1 MTEASEAPIY
11 TYEPTDLGLQIPSAP
26 GQVFVQD
33 VLEFDKEYNHL
44 LLGSRKLLIKDSAE
58 FKETH
63 LGPLKNSLS
72 GRSTSTS
79 TIKGGESSD
88 GTSTPPPS
96 VPASQTTTA
105 TDTIAA
111 SQALVSPP
119 PAPVKP
125 GILIV
130 TLHEG
135 KGFSLPQQHAQAFAQ
150 AMAQAGSMAGSMSH
164 GSSFRPGTA
173 SARGQL
179 AGSYAGRPQSGG
191 GSGINAAPT
200 NHGRYSSRYLPYALL
215 DFDKVQVFV
224 DAVSGTP
231 ENPYWAGPTTQYKF
245 DVSRVTELS
254 AQLYLRNPNARPG
267 TGRSEDIFLGA
278 CKVKPRFEE
287 VSEFSK
293 EKNTSTAQGQVGTDW
308 LNLTFGSGAINIGV
322 NFVEN
327 REKALKIEDF
337 ELLKVVGKGS
347 FGKVMQVRKNDTARI
362 YALKTIRKAHIISRS
377 EVAHTLA
384 ERSVLS
390 QINNPFIVPLKFS
403 FQSPEKLYLVLAFVN
418 GGELFHHLQREQR
431 FDVNRSR
438 FYTAELLC
446 ALECLHGF
454 NVIYRDLKPEN
465 ILLDYSGHIALCD
478 FGLCKLDMKDEDR
491 TNTFCGTPEYL
502 APELLLG
509 QGYTKTVDWWTLGV
523 LLYEM
528 LTGLPPYYDENTN
541 EMYRKILSEPL
552 HFPGP
557 EIVPP
562 AAKDLLTQLLDR
574 RPERRLGAN
583 GASEIKAHSFFHSID
598 WRKLLQRKYEPSFKP
613 NVADALDTANFD
625 REFTSEA
632 PTDSYV
638 DGPMLSQTM
647 QQQFAGWSYNRP
659 VAGLGDA
666 GGSVKDPSFGS
677 VKG

>member
-1 MTEASEAPIY
+1 MSWNLAKK
-11 TYEPTDLGLQIPSAP
+11 
-26 GQVFVQD
+26 F
-33 VLEFDKEYNHL
+33 
-44 LLGSRKLLIKDSAE
+44 KD
-58 FKETH
+58 TH
-63 LGPLKNSLS
+63 LGPLKNTPG

-79 TIKGGESSD
+79 TIKADAPEPMDEKLSTTSSN
-88 GTSTPPPS
+88 G
-96 VPASQTTTA
+96 
-105 TDTIAA
+105 IAA
-111 SQALVSPP
+111 SEAMVSPP
-119 PAPVKP
+119 QGPSKP

-135 KGFSLPQQHAQAFAQ
+135 KDFSLPPHYQQQYNQQYQNASVGGFSV
-150 AMAQAGSMAGSMSH
+150 AGSMRGPPMSAT
-164 GSSFRPGTA
+164 PGA
-173 SARGQL
+173 M
-179 AGSYAGRPQSGG
+179 AGSYAQTARPQSGG
-191 GSGINAAPT
+191 GINAAPT
-200 NHGRYSSRYLPYALL
+200 IHGRYSSRHLPYALL
-215 DFDKVQVFV
+215 DFDKLQVFV
-224 DAVSGTP
+224 DAVSGSP
-231 ENPYWAGPTTQYKF
+231 QNPYWAGDNTSYKF
-245 DVSRVTELS
+245 DVSRATDLS
-254 AQLYLRNPNARPG
+254 VQIYLRNPNARPG
-267 TGRSEDIFLGA
+267 AGRSEDIFLG
-278 CKVKPRFEE
+278 VVRVNPRFEE
-287 VSEFSK
+287 AKQYLEDPKASK
-293 EKNTSTAQGQVGTDW
+293 KDREKGMAAFAEQERSMGQFGTEW
-308 LNLTFGSGAINIGV
+308 LQVAFGTGSIKIGV
-322 NFVEN
+322 TFLEN
-327 REKALKIEDF
+327 QQRTLKIEDF

-347 FGKVMQVRKNDTARI
+347 FGKVMQVMKRDTHRI

-384 ERSVLS
+384 ERSVLA

-431 FDVNRSR
+431 FDVNRAR

-454 NVIYRDLKPEN
+454 NVVYRDLKPEN

-478 FGLCKLDMKDEDR
+478 FGLCKMDMKDEDR

-509 QGYTKTVDWWTLGV
+509 QGYDKSVDWWTLGV

-552 HFPGP
+552 HFPGTD
-557 EIVPP
+557 IVPP
-562 AAKDLLTQLLDR
+562 PAKDLLIQLLDR
-574 RPERRLGAN
+574 RPEHRLGAK
-583 GASEIKAHSFFHSID
+583 GPSEIKAHPFFNAID
-598 WRKLLQRKYEPSFKP
+598 WRKLLQRRYDPTFKP
-613 NVADALDTANFD
+613 NVTDALDTANFD
-625 REFTSEA
+625 REFTQEA

-647 QQQFAGWSYNRP
+647 QQQFTGWSYNRP

-677 VKG
+677 VTGRE

>member
-1 MTEASEAPIY
+1 MSWNLT
-11 TYEPTDLGLQIPSAP
+11 
-26 GQVFVQD
+26 
-33 VLEFDKEYNHL
+33 K
-44 LLGSRKLLIKDSAE
+44 K

-63 LGPLKNSLS
+63 LGPLKNSL

-79 TIKGGESSD
+79 TIKADETSEPVVDEKLSVSSNN
-88 GTSTPPPS
+88 GIATSE
-96 VPASQTTTA
+96 
-105 TDTIAA
+105 
-111 SQALVSPP
+111 ALVSPP
-119 PAPVKP
+119 AAPAKP

-135 KGFSLPQQHAQAFAQ
+135 KGLSLPPHYQQALNSQPQNVSASNGFSA
-150 AMAQAGSMAGSMSH
+150 AGSMRPASSSSRTPGAMAGSFAH
-164 GSSFRPGTA
+164 T
-173 SARGQL
+173 
-179 AGSYAGRPQSGG
+179 GRPQSTQ
-191 GSGINAAPT
+191 SGINAAPT
-200 NHGRYSSRYLPYALL
+200 IHGRYSSRYLPYALL
-215 DFDKVQVFV
+215 DFDKLQVFV
-224 DAVSGTP
+224 DAVSGSP
-231 ENPYWAGPTTQYKF
+231 ENPYWAGDNTSYKF
-245 DVSRVTELS
+245 DVSRATELS
-254 AQLYLRNPNARPG
+254 VALYLRNPNARPG
-267 TGRSEDIFLGA
+267 AGRSEDIFLGT
-278 CKVKPRFEE
+278 CRINPRFEE
-287 VSEFSK
+287 PRKYVEDPKASKKDK
-293 EKNTSTAQGQVGTDW
+293 EKGAMAFAEQERQLGQSGADW
-308 LNLTFGSGAINIGV
+308 LDVAFGTGSIKIGV
-322 NFVEN
+322 TFVEN
-327 REKALKIEDF
+327 RQRALKIEDF
-337 ELLKVVGKGS
+337 DLLKVVGKGS
-347 FGKVMQVRKNDTARI
+347 FGKVMQVMKNDTRRI

-384 ERSVLS
+384 ERSVLA

-431 FDVNRSR
+431 FDINRAR

-465 ILLDYSGHIALCD
+465 ILLDYTGHIALCD

-509 QGYTKTVDWWTLGV
+509 HGYTKTVDWWTLGV

-583 GASEIKAHSFFHSID
+583 GASEIKAHQFFHSID
-598 WRKLLQRKYEPSFKP
+598 WRKLLQRKYEPTFKP
-613 NVADALDTANFD
+613 NVTDALDTANFD
-625 REFTSEA
+625 VDFTSEA
-632 PTDSYV
+632 PTDSFV
-638 DGPMLSQTM
+638 DGPVLSQTM

-677 VKG
+677 VTR